1 MCALPLLKRNEPR
14 PADLLGD
21 APVRSR
27 AGREPSDGRVRALRA
42 VRANREVGDRSEEM
56 FLAQQI
62 LMEAQKAFPH
72 DIWGQMG
79 YFFSTFRIPAARGR
93 KRAVSTKTTDK
104 YVESLTLFL
113 QALRQHENIR
123 LRNLSEVSTKHLAMC
138 FRRWE
143 EEGLSA
149 STLANRMTCIRRFMR
164 WVGKGGGIAG
174 LKEILTDPE
183 RGVRTYSAVIPLDW
197 ESRGHLPEDK
207 IAEVESHCRYTAM
220 HLKLQDAFGL
230 RSAESLC
237 LKPHESDTGDKLVVN
252 RGTKGGRGRVVPIRT
267 EKQRQVL
274 DAAKAMANPR
284 TGLVGRNGH
293 NFNAA
298 RNHYYYVLSK
308 CGITRRD
315 GGITAHGLRHG
326 YSNTRYEDMT
336 GHQAPVHGGAQPDRE
351 IELAA
356 RRKVSL
362 ELGHTRPQIT
372 TAYTGSVIH
381 IGRVEKRRIQQLLAQ
396 LTSQSVRTPYET
408 VGREL
413 GQHALRAN
421 LYVLGPDAEG
431 KPFAPEAPLLV
442 GIEIENTDLGAPPMK
457 AGDHAGHVAQAI
469 QTLAPAVTAATGRM
483 AILADN
489 RGISAEIARLEILY

>member
-1 MCALPLLKRNEPR
+1 MCALPLLKRIDPL

-27 AGREPSDGRVRALRA
+27 AGREPSEGRVRALRA
-42 VRANREVGDRSEEM
+42 VRANREVSDRSEEM
-56 FLAQQI
+56 VLAQQI

-104 YVESLTLFL
+104 YVESLTLFF
-113 QALRQHENIR
+113 QTLRQHENIR

-174 LKEILTDPE
+174 LKEMLSDPE
-183 RGVRTYSAVIPLDW
+183 RGVRTYSAVTPLNW

-207 IAEVESHCRYTAM
+207 IAEVERHCRYTAM

-284 TGLVGRNGH
+284 TGLIGRNGH

-326 YSNTRYEDMT
+326 YSNSRYQDMT

-381 IGRVEKRRIQQLLAQ
+381 IGRVEKRRIQQLLMQ
-396 LTSQSVRTPYET
+396 LTSQSVRTPYESL
-408 VGREL
+408 GQEL

-431 KPFAPEAPLLV
+431 KPFAPGAPLLV
-442 GIEIENTDLGAPPMK
+442 GVELENTDLGAPALK
-457 AGDHAGHVAQAI
+457 AGDHAGHVARAI

-489 RGISAEIARLEILY
+489 RGISADIARLEILY

>member
-1 MCALPLLKRNEPR
+1 MSALPLHKHYPP

-27 AGREPSDGRVRALRA
+27 AGREPSEGRVRALRA
-42 VRANREVGDRSEEM
+42 VRATRDVGDRSDEM
-56 FLAQQI
+56 VLAQQV
-62 LMEAQKAFPH
+62 LMDAQVAYPH

-79 YFFSTFRIPAARGR
+79 YFFSNYRIPAARGR

-104 YVESLTLFL
+104 YVESLTLFF
-113 QALRQHENIR
+113 QTLRQNENIR

-138 FRRWE
+138 IRRWE

-164 WVGKGGGIAG
+164 WVGKGGGIAP
-174 LKEILTDPE
+174 LKDMLSNPE
-183 RGVRTYSAVIPLDW
+183 RGVRTYSAVTPLDW
-197 ESRGHLPEDK
+197 ESRGHLPDEK
-207 IAEVESHCRYTAM
+207 IAEVEKHCRYTAM
-220 HLKLQDAFGL
+220 HLRLQDAFGL

-267 EKQRQVL
+267 ETQRQVL

-284 TGLVGRNGH
+284 TGLIGRNGH

-326 YSNTRYEDMT
+326 YSNTRYQEMT
-336 GHQAPVHGGAQPDRE
+336 GHQAPVHGGAQPERE

-381 IGRVEKRRIQQLLAQ
+381 IGRVEKRRIQQLLSL
-396 LTSQSVRTPYET
+396 LTSQCVRTTYE
-408 VGREL
+408 GLGKEL
-413 GQHALRAN
+413 GGQGLRAN

-431 KPFAPEAPLLV
+431 KPCAPGAPLLI
-442 GIEIENTDLGAPPMK
+442 GIEIESTDLSRPAGCAGAY
-457 AGDHAGHVAQAI
+457 ASQVIQTI
-469 QTLAPAVTAATGRM
+469 QTLAPSVARATGRM

-489 RGISAEIARLEILY
+489 QSIGAEIPRLEVLY